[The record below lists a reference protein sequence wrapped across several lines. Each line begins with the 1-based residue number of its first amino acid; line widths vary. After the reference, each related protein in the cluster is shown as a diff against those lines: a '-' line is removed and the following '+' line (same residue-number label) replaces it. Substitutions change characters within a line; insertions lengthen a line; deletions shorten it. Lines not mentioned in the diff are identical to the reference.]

1 MIFAMLKQHGSVL
14 TYETNSINPTV
25 DEKYTVM
32 MRAVVPQTGYFSAA
46 LQLLFDNDRVFAA
59 SVLESSGV
67 LDKIDSKEK
76 KIFSDYIELACDK
89 SILFQIPADVT
100 TISDKL
106 YETITKFETKINHNF
121 NPDGCEYEKKDLNH
135 DLFLDLYQKILYDI
149 TLNNANYTYVMIT
162 YDIFDSPF
170 IVKPEHKPSITVS
183 YELISIDVENESILS
198 TDKIYTVELSHDYNA
213 YEHLIFNSLK
223 IDKEIRTSYNIIYS
237 IHCPSPILQVERTD
251 YNQSSNIVDTKV
263 LISVIEQYYIE
274 KFYIDDNENYMYI
287 LKNRYGMNTENH
299 NCSSDVCRVNHSDIE
314 KSLFDKSSEHVEI
327 QYDGL
332 DDFVKQIDDAPTKF
346 MKLVKLY
353 KNNQILA
360 SLVMSSSTDE
370 IVGYSDDSPNK
381 YTIIDENDEE
391 ITKKVPDDFTYLI
404 EHICHYEVMDTIE
417 I

>member
-14 TYETNSINPTV
+14 TYKTNSIDPTV

-46 LQLLFDNDRVFAA
+46 LQLLFDNNHVFAA

-76 KIFSDYIELACDK
+76 KIFSDYIELACNK

-100 TISDKL
+100 AISDKL
-106 YETITKFETKINHNF
+106 YETITKFENKINHNF
-121 NPDGCEYEKKDLNH
+121 NPYGCEYEKKDLNH
-135 DLFLDLYQKILYDI
+135 ALFLNLYQKILYDI
-149 TLNNANYTYVMIT
+149 TSNNANYTYVIIT
-162 YDIFDSPF
+162 YNLFDSPF

-198 TDKIYTVELSHDYNA
+198 TDKIYTVELAHDSNA
-213 YEHLIFNSLK
+213 YEHLIFNNLK

-237 IHCPSPILQVERTD
+237 RQCPSPILQVERTD

-263 LISVIEQYYIE
+263 LISEIKQYYIE

-287 LKNRYGMNTENH
+287 LKNEHYMNTENH
-299 NCSSDVCRVNHSDIE
+299 DCSSDVCRVNHSDIE
-314 KSLFDKSSEHVEI
+314 KSLFDKSSEYVET

-346 MKLVKLY
+346 MNLVKLY

-360 SLVMSSSTDE
+360 SLVASSSVNE
-370 IVGYSDDSPNK
+370 IIGYPDDSPNE
-381 YTIIDENDEE
+381 YTIIDENYNE
-391 ITKKVPDDFTYLI
+391 IRKQVPDDFTYLI
-404 EHICHYEVMDTIE
+404 ENICHYDIINTVE